1 MKNNMLKEAINK
13 KIKELGLMRTTVSS
27 DTGIP
32 LCDLSSYLN
41 GKRSLAV
48 YKIERLIQYLEIK
61 LI

>member
-1 MKNNMLKEAINK
+1 MLKEAIIK
-13 KIKELGLMRTTVSS
+13 KIEELELKRTTVSN

-48 YKIERLIQYLEIK
+48 YKIERLIQYLGIK